1 MSTKW
6 LDRPVHTRT
15 FEHEGKT
22 YIVRA
27 FTATEDPTLLKIE
40 ASVGGRPVPIPG
52 LADGIMPHQPPH
64 EDYQVVL
71 QEVERLLR
79 GQPQGL
85 AF

>member
-1 MSTKW
+1 M
-6 LDRPVHTRT
+6 HTRT
-15 FEHEGKT
+15 FEHEGQT

-27 FTATEDPTLLKIE
+27 FAASEDPTLLKVE
-40 ASVGGRPVPIPG
+40 ASAGGRSVPIPG
-52 LADGIMPHQPPH
+52 LADGIMPHRPPH

-79 GQPQGL
+79 DQPQGL

>member
-6 LDRPVHTRT
+6 LQRPVHTRT
-15 FEHEGKT
+15 FEHAGKT
-22 YIVRA
+22 YIVRV
-27 FTATEDPTLLKIE
+27 FTATDDPTLLKVE

-52 LADGIMPHQPPH
+52 LADGIMPHQPSH

>member
-27 FTATEDPTLLKIE
+27 FAAMEDPTLLKVE

-52 LADGIMPHQPPH
+52 LADGIMPHRRPH

-71 QEVERLLR
+71 QEGERLLR
-79 GQPQGL
+79 DQAQGL
-85 AF
+85 TS